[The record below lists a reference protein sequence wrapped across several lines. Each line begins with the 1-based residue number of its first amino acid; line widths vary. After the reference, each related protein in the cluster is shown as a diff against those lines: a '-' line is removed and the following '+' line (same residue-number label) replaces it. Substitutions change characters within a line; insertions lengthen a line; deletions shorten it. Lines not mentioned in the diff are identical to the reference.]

1 MQRIAVPM
9 LRAQIRRPKAALKA
23 EDARHDVCDTCATS
37 RHKKRRGHRIV
48 VEERFENVAKIIGDR
63 VVEMFESV
71 KAVFSLFDVYAAAAV
86 LLLLFDG
93 VDAGGVDETKLETE
107 ARAQRRRH
115 HRNRQRA
122 VAIILLFGD
131 AELVEKRDAACFGRV
146 ERRRG
151 CVERFWAP
159 IRGCERKMR
168 GDRLQY
174 KKSCH
179 ANNLHLLFLGYLPQ
193 ALSEYSL
200 LDILFRLRLCTFECG
215 AASCRLKTILPSLFR
230 IEEYRA

>member
-1 MQRIAVPM
+1 M
-9 LRAQIRRPKAALKA
+9 LRAQIRRSEAALNA
-23 EDARHDVCDTCATS
+23 EDARHDVCDTCASS

-48 VEERFENVAKIIGDR
+48 VEERFENVAKIIGER

-71 KAVFSLFDVYAAAAV
+71 KAVFRFFDVFVAAAI
-86 LLLLFDG
+86 LLLLFER
-93 VDAGGVDETKLETE
+93 VDAGGVDEAKLEAE

-115 HRNRQRA
+115 RRSRQSAAA
-122 VAIILLFGD
+122 VIFLFGD
-131 AELVEKRDAACFGRV
+131 AELVEKRDAACFGCV

-168 GDRLQY
+168 GDWLQY
-174 KKSCH
+174 EESCH
-179 ANNLHLLFLGYLPQ
+179 ANNLHLIFLGYLPQ

-200 LDILFRLRLCTFECG
+200 LEILFRLRLYTFECG
-215 AASCRLKTILPSLFR
+215 AASCRLKTILPSSFR
-230 IEEYRA
+230 IDEDRA